1 MTQPIRR
8 SCVARKVAGLDQYIP
23 IEDAVSFTGGEIIA
37 TGLFTSET
45 VKDGPSGSHERT
57 ICLPVG
63 WVRVSMTQ
71 ICVLR
76 ELNGSQEYVPT
87 CEVPV
92 VEKGETLFIGP
103 FNGQLENHGPSGS
116 HRRTVC
122 LPVVTP
128 TRVEA
133 EQELRYGLPVAA

>member
-8 SCVARKVAGLDQYIP
+8 SCVARNVAGLDQYIP
-23 IEDAVSFTGGEIIA
+23 IEDVVAFVPGENIV
-37 TGLFTSET
+37 TGLFNSET

-63 WVRVSMTQ
+63 QVRVSQVQT
-71 ICVLR
+71 CVLR
-76 ELNGSQEYVPT
+76 ELAGSQEYVPT
-87 CEVPV
+87 GEVPV
-92 VEKGETLFIGP
+92 VEEGETLFVGP

-116 HRRTVC
+116 HKRTVC
-122 LPVVTP
+122 LPVGTP
-128 TRVEA
+128 TRVKA